1 MCIRDRVS
9 AGQVESKLA
18 KKIEASTRESVSK
31 QNLITAQQ
39 EELTAAAEGRK
50 RLVEIEYEQKQSQT
64 TKLVQAETQ
73 VKLAEQDRQ
82 KQEIA
87 LQGARLEAQKIKALA
102 DAEAHAKQKI
112 MQADGALERK
122 LQTYEK
128 VQQLW
133 ADAFAN
139 YQGDLVPKIQTG
151 SEGSGSNAGLDFMEV
166 MGAKAAMD
174 LSIDMNVK
182 KQHK

>member
-1 MCIRDRVS
+1 
-9 AGQVESKLA
+9 
-18 KKIEASTRESVSK
+18 
-31 QNLITAQQ
+31 
-39 EELTAAAEGRK
+39 
-50 RLVEIEYEQKQSQT
+50 
-64 TKLVQAETQ
+64 
-73 VKLAEQDRQ
+73 
-82 KQEIA
+82 
-87 LQGARLEAQKIKALA
+87 
-102 DAEAHAKQKI
+102 